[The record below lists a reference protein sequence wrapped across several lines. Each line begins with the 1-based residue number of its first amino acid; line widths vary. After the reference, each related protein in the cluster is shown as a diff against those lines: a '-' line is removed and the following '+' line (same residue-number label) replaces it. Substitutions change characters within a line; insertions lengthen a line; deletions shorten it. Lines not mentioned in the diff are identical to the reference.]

1 MISTLSFTLQL
12 SLSLSP
18 FFSLN
23 SRKKK
28 KKKKKKIEIGEK
40 NKLIGL
46 RDGEY
51 EQRFEAVAISESHTG
66 ADAYG
71 GSPKQRWESD
81 RQRARPLLPSPYRPY
96 SPRRQWDPAPKSQ
109 SRLSL

>member
-23 SRKKK
+23 SRK

-71 GSPKQRWESD
+71 GSPKQR
-81 RQRARPLLPSPYRPY
+81 
-96 SPRRQWDPAPKSQ
+96 
-109 SRLSL
+109 

>member
-23 SRKKK
+23 SRKK

-71 GSPKQRWESD
+71 GSPKQR
-81 RQRARPLLPSPYRPY
+81 
-96 SPRRQWDPAPKSQ
+96 
-109 SRLSL
+109 

>member
-18 FFSLN
+18 LFSLN

-71 GSPKQRWESD
+71 GSPKQR
-81 RQRARPLLPSPYRPY
+81 
-96 SPRRQWDPAPKSQ
+96 
-109 SRLSL
+109 